1 MKSFDKIEALAR
13 KHHGGPKG
21 VTAKLAEWSVDTDL
35 TRRKDDRFL
44 SEMASA
50 LFSSGFSWTV
60 IQKKWPGF
68 ETAFERFAPKRV
80 AAYGDEEIDRL
91 LKDAAI
97 VRNGAKIVAVIE
109 NARFVVATAN
119 QYGSF
124 GNFLAAWP
132 AADQIGLMDH
142 LKKHG
147 SRLGGATAM
156 YFLRFSGWDAFI
168 TSQDVTRALIREGV
182 VERSPSTKAEWKAV
196 QAAFNAWAEESGRPR
211 REISRILA
219 LSMGPN

>member
-1 MKSFDKIEALAR
+1 MKSFHQIEALAG

-21 VTAKLAEWSVDTDL
+21 IAAKLSEWPVDTRL

-50 LFSSGFSWTV
+50 VFSSGFNWKV
-60 IQKKWPGF
+60 IQTKWPGF
-68 ETAFERFAPKRV
+68 EAAFESFDPKRV
-80 AAYGDEEIDRL
+80 AAYGDEDLDRL

-97 VRNGAKIVAVIE
+97 VRNGAKIMATIE
-109 NARFVVATAN
+109 NARFVVATAREH
-119 QYGSF
+119 GSF
-124 GNFLAAWP
+124 GKFLAAWP
-132 AADQIGLMDH
+132 DTDQLGLMDH

-156 YFLRFSGWDAFI
+156 YFLRFVGWDAFI

-182 VERSPSTKAEWKAV
+182 VEKTPTTKPEWKAV
-196 QAAFNAWAEESGRPR
+196 QVAFNTWAEESGRPR

-219 LSMGPN
+219 FSVGPH